1 MDRKMMGWLALD
13 LVGTLVFVAGAIGL
27 FGDGSLLPDAWR
39 FPGHNVILI
48 LIGLAMM
55 YPYMVYV
62 IRKGR
67 QRQQSG

>member
-13 LVGTLVFVAGAIGL
+13 LVGTLVFIVGALGL
-27 FGDGSLLPDAWR
+27 FGDGSLLPEAWR
-39 FPGHNVILI
+39 FPGHNVVLI

-67 QRQQSG
+67 RRQQSG

>member
-1 MDRKMMGWLALD
+1 MMGWLAVD
-13 LVGTLVFVAGAIGL
+13 LVGTLVFVVGAMGL
-27 FGDGSLLPDAWR
+27 FGDTSLLPEAWR
-39 FPGHNVILI
+39 FPGHNVILV

-67 QRQQSG
+67 QRRQSD